1 MLVILEKSLAGLNH
15 DLVQDWIL
23 APSLAL
29 VHFVKRIKA
38 DKDLD
43 LLIMVEMLYFYELY
57 SFL

>member
-23 APSLAL
+23 APSLA
-29 VHFVKRIKA
+29 HFVKRIKA